1 MRPVRWSANSEIYSQ
16 PLASVKL
23 QRCIQ
28 QPALLKKNKYIRHRL
43 CSVAPIGCAELH

>member
-28 QPALLKKNKYIRHRL
+28 EPALINKEQVHTTSAL
-43 CSVAPIGCAELH
+43 FCSSNWLR